1 MRYSCAQPGKLV
13 EEDDL
18 LHEISHF
25 EIGAVNGARHVKA
38 EGGAMPERK
47 EAAAR
52 TKVTF
57 SIVLPVYN
65 EEANIPMIYE
75 RLTKVLETLG
85 EPYEIIFINDGS
97 RDRSRDLLR
106 ELHHRDPR
114 IKLVS
119 FTRNFGHQTAVSA
132 GLDFA
137 TGNAVIV
144 MDADLQ
150 DPPECLPQ
158 FIAKWRDGYDVVYA
172 IRTKRKENIFKRAAY
187 AAFYRIFKRI
197 ADIDVPL
204 DSGDFCIMDQKVV
217 SVMRAMPER
226 NRFVRGLRSWAGF
239 RQTGLAYERD
249 ERFGGETHYT
259 LYKLIKLAVDGFVSF
274 SYAPLRM
281 AALLGFITS
290 GISFVAALVQ
300 LYKRLFVPSS
310 YVPGFASLIIAVLFL
325 GGIQL
330 ITIGIIGEYLGR
342 IFDEV
347 KRRPLYL
354 LDETLGFGEQN
365 RSASA

>member
-1 MRYSCAQPGKLV
+1 MNPSIPSVQRDTGLGNGTGSTTA
-13 EEDDL
+13 EN
-18 LHEISHF
+18 SAR
-25 EIGAVNGARHVKA
+25 IGRAHDT
-38 EGGAMPERK
+38 
-47 EAAAR
+47 AAR
-52 TKVTF
+52 GSVRY

-65 EEANIPMIYE
+65 EEENLLQIYQ
-75 RLTKVLETLG
+75 RLTRVLSALG
-85 EPYEIIFINDGS
+85 EPYEIIFVNDGS
-97 RDRSRDLLR
+97 RDRSREILR
-106 ELHHRDPR
+106 SLHQQDARV
-114 IKLVS
+114 KLVS

-137 TGNAVIV
+137 AGDAVIV

-158 FIAKWRDGYDVVYA
+158 FIAKWQEGHDVVYA

-187 AAFYRIFKRI
+187 ALFYRLIKRI
-197 ADIDVPL
+197 ADIDIPL

-217 SVMRAMPER
+217 RVIRSLPER
-226 NRFVRGLRSWAGF
+226 NRFVRGIRSWVGF

-249 ERFGGETHYT
+249 ERYAGRTHYT
-259 LYKLIKLAVDGFVSF
+259 LYKLLTLALDGFVSF
-274 SYAPLRM
+274 SHAPLRM
-281 AALLGFITS
+281 AAILGFLTS
-290 GISFVAALVQ
+290 GLSFVMALVQ
-300 LYKRLFVPSS
+300 LYRRLFVPSS
-310 YVPGFASLIIAVLFL
+310 YVPGFASIIITVLFL

-354 LDETLGFGEQN
+354 VDEVLGLEDRN